1 MTKLLRRQ
9 LRECL
14 AFGPVVMICI
24 GIACS
29 GQILPLLVAQIVS
42 LDPDHHVIVYGGSHG
57 IDLVLTHD
65 TPAAVS
71 GTPQG
76 TRSSI
81 ASESS
86 EPAHIIHFSSGTSL
100 ANQTAVCERST
111 QQQIALHVPL
121 AQPTSVDVFAP
132 KVTLAYSRP
141 PPHRTANPFDRSTLL
156 LI

>member
-65 TPAAVS
+65 TPTAVS
-71 GTPQG
+71 AAQERTEP
-76 TRSSI
+76 SI
-81 ASESS
+81 ASHSS
-86 EPAHIIHFSSGTSL
+86 ELAHVIHFSSGMSL